1 MAINQWSLG
10 IHGNPMILSLD
21 TSTTVCSVALHTLDG
36 ALLGSYELFTE
47 RTASSRLTV
56 LVQDVVAH
64 TGHTLS
70 DVSAIAVAKGP
81 GSYTGLRIG
90 VSTAKGLCMAL
101 DKPLIGINTL
111 VAMTEQVRSFYESD
125 TLFCPMIDAR
135 RMEVYC
141 AVYGQDGS
149 EIQPTSAT
157 ILDEAS
163 FADLL
168 EANRVIFFGDGA
180 DKARPVLTR
189 ATAHFLDVQVRP
201 SARTVGTLAV
211 KAYAAGAFDDLVTFE
226 PYYLKEFR
234 TTTPKQK
241 AY

>member
-1 MAINQWSLG
+1 
-10 IHGNPMILSLD
+10 MILSLD
-21 TSTTVCSVALHTLDG
+21 TSTTVCSVALHQLDG
-36 ALLGSYELFTE
+36 TLLGCYELFTE
-47 RTASSRLTV
+47 RTASSRLTTM
-56 LVQDVVAH
+56 VQDVVTHA
-64 TGHTLS
+64 GHALA

-111 VAMTEQVRSFYESD
+111 AAMTEQVRPFYQPD

-141 AVYGQDGS
+141 AFYDQAGS
-149 EIQPTSAT
+149 EVRVTSAT
-157 ILDEAS
+157 VLDGNS

-168 EANRVIFFGDGA
+168 AEHLVIFFGDGA
-180 DKARPVLTR
+180 NKARPVLTY
-189 ATAHFLDVQVRP
+189 ANTNAVFPDVQVRP

-211 KAYAAGAFDDLVTFE
+211 KAYAAGDFEDLVTFE
-226 PYYLKEFR
+226 PYYLKEFMA
-234 TTTPKQK
+234 TTPK
-241 AY
+241 APVS

>member
-1 MAINQWSLG
+1 
-10 IHGNPMILSLD
+10 MILSLD
-21 TSTTVCSVALHTLDG
+21 TSTTVCSVALHTLNG
-36 ALLGSYELFTE
+36 ELLGCYELYTE
-47 RTASSRLTV
+47 RTASSRLTM

-64 TGHTLS
+64 TGRTLA

-90 VSTAKGLCMAL
+90 VSTAKGLCYAL

-111 VAMTEQVRSFYESD
+111 AAMTEQIRAFYAPE

-141 AVYGQDGS
+141 AVYEQGGP
-149 EIQPTSAT
+149 ELVAT
-157 ILDEAS
+157 NALVLDEAS

-168 EANRVIFFGDGA
+168 ANNRVVFLGDGS
-180 DKARPVLTR
+180 DKARAVLTHSN
-189 ATAHFLDVQVRP
+189 AIFPDVPVRP

-211 KAYAAGAFDDLVTFE
+211 EAYADGRFEDLAAFE
-226 PYYLKEFR
+226 PYYLKEFM
-234 TTTPKQK
+234 TTRPKQQVSV
-241 AY
+241 